1 MALVNRYLAFRHWY
15 NCLSHME
22 LTSMAGTYLLLQ
34 LMDLVVLDGITHR
47 LLKTELAHREV
58 LSATSPSI

>member
-1 MALVNRYLAFRHWY
+1 
-15 NCLSHME
+15 ME

-34 LMDLVVLDGITHR
+34 LMDLVSLDGITHR